1 MSDRRKGGSQ
11 TFLDRFLTKKPK
23 SNETNIT
30 ASNAQ
35 NQIEQVNASTA
46 SVQSQSEPK
55 SIVNISKELHTE
67 PYDIANSI
75 GRKLTDEEKYN
86 AFKNLWVPD
95 AKFSFPAS
103 TDTNRKFQSKWL
115 SEFPWLAY
123 SKSCDGAFC
132 KYCALFFVQ
141 DGVGKGSNVDAKSLV
156 KTKFNRWKNAKK
168 SFRSHE
174 NLKYH
179 QISLV
184 DGDNFIGVPDNAIV
198 DISLQLN
205 TLKKSQVELNH
216 KILSSII
223 QTIILVGRQEIALRG
238 HRDAGAITTTTPLE
252 NDGNFRALLRYRIS
266 SGDDVLKDHLEKSQ
280 RMQYTSPQIQN
291 EIIEI
296 CGTLITEKI
305 VSKINNAKGFTIL
318 ADETTDVAG
327 IEQFSLCAR

>member
-1 MSDRRKGGSQ
+1 MKYC
-11 TFLDRFLTKKPK
+11 FP
-23 SNETNIT
+23 
-30 ASNAQ
+30 
-35 NQIEQVNASTA
+35 V
-46 SVQSQSEPK
+46 
-55 SIVNISKELHTE
+55 HTE
-67 PYDIANSI
+67 PNDIANFI

-103 TDTNRKFQSKWL
+103 TDTNRKFKLNWL

-123 SKSCDGAFC
+123 SKTCDGAFC
-132 KYCALFFVQ
+132 KYCALFFMQ

-156 KTKFNRWKNAKK
+156 KTKFDRWKHAKE

-179 QISLV
+179 QNSLI
-184 DGDNFIGVPDNAIV
+184 DGDNFIGVRDKAIV

-205 TLKKSQVELNH
+205 TLKKSQIELNH

-238 HRDAGAITTTTPLE
+238 HRDAGSITTTTPLE
-252 NDGNFRALLRYRIS
+252 NDGNF
-266 SGDDVLKDHLEKSQ
+266 LKDHLEKSQ
-280 RMQYTSPQIQN
+280 RMQYTSPQIQR

-327 IEQFSLCAR
+327 IEQFSLCARYVDDSDSSNIVLREDFLRFVPVHDTTGNGLTTTLITNCEDIHIIMMYLLAPEIVRT